1 MRACGVANATSFI
14 NAQEQRDME
23 STLGENGRTMRGDVK
38 TLKSDA
44 GALAQKLRSAGGQ
57 EVNNLVAD
65 VQELL
70 GRVAH
75 VADPEIARLRV
86 KVEAAIATAKK
97 AIGEGADQ
105 VQRQA
110 QVAMKASDRY
120 VREKPWQAVGIAA
133 LAGLAVGFLV
143 SRR

>member
-1 MRACGVANATSFI
+1 
-14 NAQEQRDME
+14 ME

-65 VQELL
+65 VQDLL

-75 VADPEIARLRV
+75 LADPEIARLRL
-86 KVEAAIATAKK
+86 KVEGAIVTAKK

-110 QVAMKASDRY
+110 QVAIKASDRY
-120 VREKPWQAVGIAA
+120 VREKPWQAISIAA

>member
-1 MRACGVANATSFI
+1 
-14 NAQEQRDME
+14 ME

-38 TLKSDA
+38 TLRSDA

-65 VQELL
+65 VQDLL

-75 VADPEIARLRV
+75 LADPEIARLRL
-86 KVEAAIATAKK
+86 KVEGAIVTAKK

-110 QVAMKASDRY
+110 KVAIKASDRY
-120 VREKPWQAVGIAA
+120 VREKPWQAISIAA
-133 LAGLAVGFLV
+133 LAGLAIGFLV

>member
-1 MRACGVANATSFI
+1 
-14 NAQEQRDME
+14 ME

-38 TLKSDA
+38 TLRSDA

-65 VQELL
+65 VQDLL

-75 VADPEIARLRV
+75 LADPEIARLRL
-86 KVEAAIATAKK
+86 KVEGAIVTAKK

-105 VQRQA
+105 VTRQA
-110 QVAMKASDRY
+110 KARIKASDRY
-120 VREKPWQAVGIAA
+120 VREKPWQAISIAA
-133 LAGLAVGFLV
+133 LAGLAIGFLV